1 VNCDGVLNEVEL
13 TEGTVLACDGVWS
26 GPWWSLDIE
35 SALTLAAAITALWA
49 VAWVWSQ
56 IRRVA

>member
-1 VNCDGVLNEVEL
+1 MKCPGTVSQVEVS
-13 TEGTVLACDGVWS
+13 EGYVLACDVDWVL
-26 GPWWSLDIE
+26 PWWSLEIE

-56 IRRVA
+56 VRRAA